1 MLSRVSWFKGIR
13 QRPVTT
19 ADKPGNSA
27 DGRPN
32 QALLPSNA
40 SAEREQEEHMHLEHT
55 IKTRVTRAM
64 LVAFAL
70 TAAIGSGSAATPAI
84 ASTHDNWGAT
94 APATHAGAAAIRLDA
109 GDAGKM
115 RSVVASG
122 RARTTKNSSVPNG
135 EPKNQPP
142 FTRLVA

>member
-1 MLSRVSWFKGIR
+1 
-13 QRPVTT
+13 
-19 ADKPGNSA
+19 
-27 DGRPN
+27 
-32 QALLPSNA
+32 
-40 SAEREQEEHMHLEHT
+40 MHLEHT